1 MVMVKKIVSTYDTNR
16 MECGVIKLNSSLSK
30 INLTCV
36 KIKKIS
42 GESKNCF
49 KKKLNSD
56 YFILSI
62 A

>member
-49 KKKLNSD
+49 KN
-56 YFILSI
+56 
-62 A
+62 

>member
-36 KIKKIS
+36 KIKKFQGKVKTVLKI
-42 GESKNCF
+42 E
-49 KKKLNSD
+49 
-56 YFILSI
+56 
-62 A
+62 